1 MVLPRGQ
8 FVDDHTRYMKHSSI
22 KAREELA
29 SILLDELD
37 KAGLRD
43 KVEII
48 DSGYQSNFNRVKNY
62 IKEIGG

>member
-1 MVLPRGQ
+1 MV
-8 FVDDHTRYMKHSSI
+8 HSSI
-22 KAREELA
+22 KVREELA

-43 KVEII
+43 KVEVL
-48 DSGYQSNFNRVKNY
+48 DGGYQNNFNHAKNY